1 MRRLSRGVLFCPLH
15 RAKSRAAG
23 KGEANAVSQSPE
35 CLSYHMIQKANPVTL
50 SFPLEVAKEL
60 DS

>member
-1 MRRLSRGVLFCPLH
+1 MGRLLRGVLFCPPDGG
-15 RAKSRAAG
+15 KSGAAG